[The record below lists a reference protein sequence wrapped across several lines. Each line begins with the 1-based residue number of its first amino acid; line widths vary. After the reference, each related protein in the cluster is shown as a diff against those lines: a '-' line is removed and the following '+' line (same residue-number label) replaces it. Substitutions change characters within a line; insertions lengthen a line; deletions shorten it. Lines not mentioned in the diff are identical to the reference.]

1 MRQYEIKMQGQ
12 VAEIS
17 IIGDINWWS
26 NSSVDFTNQ
35 FEELRTAGVTELRG
49 YINSGGGSMWEA
61 NEIYNLISGFKGR
74 KTCRL
79 GALVASAATTIA
91 CAFTDGVEMAANG
104 QYMIHNPQV
113 SVEGGAKEINAALQL
128 YDNLRAGAVNIYT
141 RFTGLPA
148 EEISAM
154 MEATTW
160 MTAATAKS
168 RGFVK
173 SISGETAEL
182 PTDTAAVLNKYHYK
196 EVPAVLNQALSTPG
210 PAPRLASTALPT
222 NQRAAWTLTEW
233 QANASEELAAMMQD
247 ETPLFRQLYQQH
259 YGEPWNGLVTK
270 HGNRE
275 SLHTR
280 TADAP
285 RNAAPPASTEP
296 GAEPPRRSLLEQLP
310 KLGELFQVMLT
321 TIGEAIDEATG
332 DNSDRIARRMEGR
345 EKMVLETLDC
355 AGNMVPGT
363 QAASCLLAAW
373 SVLGRVANDA
383 ENPVRRLLNREQ
395 GIEAHVWAAYA
406 NRWREVVRLV
416 QQGETAAGQPT
427 AASYEIAAPPKGRE
441 GWNLQKWMDEDP
453 DGLQRVRKDTP
464 NLFRQL
470 YRDRFGIDPEV

>member
-1 MRQYEIKMQGQ
+1 MRQYEIRMQGQ

-26 NSSVDFTNQ
+26 NSSADFTNQ
-35 FEELRTAGVTELRG
+35 FEGLRAAGVTELRG

-128 YDNLRAGAVNIYT
+128 YDNLRAGAVDIYT

-148 EEISAM
+148 AEISAM

-168 RGFVK
+168 KGFVK
-173 SISGETAEL
+173 SISGGTAEL
-182 PTDTAAVLNKYHYK
+182 PTDTAEVLNKYHYK
-196 EVPAVLNQALSTPG
+196 EVPAVLNQALNAPA
-210 PAPRLASTALPT
+210 PAPRLVQPA
-222 NQRAAWTLTEW
+222 NQRAGWTLTDW
-233 QANASEELAAMMQD
+233 QANASEELAAMMQA

-259 YGEPWNGLVTK
+259 YGEPWNGLV
-270 HGNRE
+270 GGRQSNP
-275 SLHTR
+275 TR
-280 TADAP
+280 TTGAA
-285 RNAAPPASTEP
+285 RNTAPPTSTEQ
-296 GAEPPRRSLLEQLP
+296 GTEPPRRSLLEQLP
-310 KLGELFQVMLT
+310 KLGELFNVLLT
-321 TIGEAIDEATG
+321 TSGEAIDEATAHH
-332 DNSDRIARRMEGR
+332 SDRLARRMEGH
-345 EKMVLETLDC
+345 EKVMLEVLDC
-355 AGNMVPGT
+355 AGGMVPGT
-363 QAASCLLAAW
+363 EASSYLLAAW
-373 SVLGRVANDA
+373 SVLERVTKDA
-383 ENPVRRLLNREQ
+383 ENPVRRLLGRKQ

-406 NRWREVVRLV
+406 NRWREVVSLV
-416 QQGETAAGQPT
+416 QKGAAAAEQPT
-427 AASYEIAAPPKGRE
+427 AANYEVAAPPKGRE

-453 DGLQRVRKDTP
+453 DGLQRVRKDNP

-470 YRDRFGIDPEV
+470 YRERFGIDPEI